1 MNLSDFLQTYGGA
14 SVSAADRRRFD
25 ALYASFQ
32 RMGRRIEKNHDVNCF
47 GMGCNEIEAFPEYD
61 QWVEGVGLPVLG
73 EGLFRIVLDL
83 GDGRVLK
90 LEKGMGEHTIDGD
103 DDFWNWNGKPSASSL
118 GEIQRWGRATPR
130 QRAHLVPLLGYDPK
144 GRWVVMPKVVGLM
157 DKAPDSWV
165 DLDAWAKYDNTMR
178 RKIPTVIRQVAA
190 QMNINPLEVRPIN
203 LDTSF
208 RLLDYGT

>member
-1 MNLSDFLQTYGGA
+1 M
-14 SVSAADRRRFD
+14 SAAERRRFD
-25 ALYASFQ
+25 TLYASFQ
-32 RMGRRIEKNHDVNCF
+32 RMVRRIAKNHDVNCF
-47 GMGCNEIEAFPEYD
+47 GMECDEIEAFPEYD
-61 QWVEGVGLPVLG
+61 QWVDRVGLPMLG
-73 EGLFRIVLDL
+73 SGTGMFRIVFDL

-103 DDFWNWNGKPSASSL
+103 YDFWNWNGKPSASSL
-118 GEIQRWGRATPR
+118 GEIQRWGQATPR

-157 DKAPDSWV
+157 DKAPDSRV

-178 RKIPTVIRQVAA
+178 RKIPPVIRHVAA
-190 QMNINPLEVRPIN
+190 QMDIDPLEVRPIN